1 MLTTCTARNII
12 TNVHINTLTVPV
24 LMLSDLKEMTTNSLA
39 ANPKTTNAIMD
50 KNMKMRYAIYTLQ
63 AFR

>member
-1 MLTTCTARNII
+1 
-12 TNVHINTLTVPV
+12 
-24 LMLSDLKEMTTNSLA
+24 MLSDLKEMTTNPLA
-39 ANPKTTNAIMD
+39 ANTKTTNAIMD